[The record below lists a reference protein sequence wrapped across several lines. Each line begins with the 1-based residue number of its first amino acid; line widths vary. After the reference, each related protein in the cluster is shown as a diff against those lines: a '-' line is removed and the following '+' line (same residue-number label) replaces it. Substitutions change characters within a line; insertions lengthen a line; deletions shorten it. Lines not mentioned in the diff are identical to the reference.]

1 MPRLPGRPPQRR
13 RRAQRSPAKTTAT
26 AGGGSQ
32 PGGNGNP
39 AAPIDDTKIVRTGSL
54 ELTVADTD
62 KALVTARDAIRAMG
76 GYVGSSQQKRAD
88 DSILASVTYRIPVAR
103 WEDALDALRG
113 LGKVLGEQTDAAEVT
128 SQLVDLDARIRN
140 LKASETALVG
150 YAAQAPKTSD
160 LLEIEARL
168 TDTRGEIERLSAQQA
183 TLSDQAAMATL
194 TVTMGTEAVAVTQAA
209 ANWDP
214 AAEVDRASAT
224 LIGVGR
230 ALVSFGIVFAIVWLP
245 ILAGL
250 AIVAFVGLG
259 IARRVGWRRPERPAP
274 DRPNGA
280 GRAGV
285 GGLTAATAQRAGR
298 LASARRASSRPMFH
312 DGQPVSSDAASG
324 IAARLESSAAGPR
337 GPTRPAPEGPRRA
350 PARRR
355 HRAAGHTPRR
365 ARSCRRPGRGTDR
378 APGRRSARRSG
389 ATGPTTLIPTRTTTA
404 AIASPCSSQ
413 RIRSVARRTIVI
425 PMPIPSHRIAA
436 RT

>member
-1 MPRLPGRPPQRR
+1 MRTPTRTVRRHRAIVRFLPLLAVAAALVACSGSA
-13 RRAQRSPAKTTAT
+13 AQAPVGGAGAAPAGAHAAAASAGAAFSGGNEST
-26 AGGGSQ
+26 AGSGSQ
-32 PGGNGNP
+32 AGGNGNP
-39 AAPIDDTKIVRTGSL
+39 GAPVDDTKIVRTGSL

-62 KALVTARDAIRAMG
+62 KALVAGRDAIRAMG
-76 GYVGSSQQKRAD
+76 GYVGSSQQKRSD

-103 WEDALDALRG
+103 WEDALEALHR
-113 LGKVLGEQTDAAEVT
+113 LGKVLAEQTDAAEVT

-214 AAEVDRASAT
+214 AAEVDRASAS

-230 ALVSFGIVFAIVWLP
+230 AIVSFGIVFTIVWLP

-259 IARRVGWRRPERPAP
+259 IARRLGWPR
-274 DRPNGA
+274 
-280 GRAGV
+280 
-285 GGLTAATAQRAGR
+285 
-298 LASARRASSRPMFH
+298 
-312 DGQPVSSDAASG
+312 
-324 IAARLESSAAGPR
+324 PR
-337 GPTRPAPEGPRRA
+337 GLPPIDPTAPAAPEA
-350 PARRR
+350 PASE
-355 HRAAGHTPRR
+355 A
-365 ARSCRRPGRGTDR
+365 
-378 APGRRSARRSG
+378 
-389 ATGPTTLIPTRTTTA
+389 
-404 AIASPCSSQ
+404 
-413 RIRSVARRTIVI
+413 
-425 PMPIPSHRIAA
+425 
-436 RT
+436 